1 MIQRGNN
8 ADRHLCQKCRYKAK
22 GAGCDYF
29 AITDKPRPC
38 DPKDCFL
45 WADDPE
51 TQTDPVKPERKNID
65 IRIYENIANAVVER
79 AANDYIESGIKIFKI
94 SMKQNITREDENE
107 IYKRERMISECER
120 FFRSDWFAELTDVNG
135 KALIDALDRRITKT
149 IAEMREKNEKRKV

>member
-1 MIQRGNN
+1 MYGGINK
-8 ADRHLCQKCRYKAK
+8 DRHLCRKCGYRSKKYR
-22 GAGCDYF
+22 GCDYF
-29 AITDKPRPC
+29 AITDKPIPC

-107 IYKRERMISECER
+107 ICKRERMISECER
-120 FFRSDWFAELTDVNG
+120 FF
-135 KALIDALDRRITKT
+135 
-149 IAEMREKNEKRKV
+149 

>member
-1 MIQRGNN
+1 MYGGINK
-8 ADRHLCQKCRYKAK
+8 DRHLCRKCGYRSKKYR
-22 GAGCDYF
+22 GCDYF

-51 TQTDPVKPERKNID
+51 TQTDSVKPERKNID